1 MSRVIAPDHYPAGLT
16 APGRSL
22 VEITDLIWGSH
33 PESGARLPVRADEVI
48 ARLDL
53 SNQRRA
59 IRIVQSLPSTKGIL
73 DEAAVDALLLRVHC
87 ELQRLGEE
95 VQLPRRVAEAL
106 TGWIGS
112 MLEQD
117 PVAPVRVVDVGCGLG
132 HIVRWLAA
140 HRCLGPRVEL
150 IGADLNPVLIAR
162 ASALAEAE
170 DLECRFVVA
179 DAFEPGAVV
188 GDPARTIVVSTGL
201 LHHIAARDL
210 PAFFQAHQQLGVQM
224 FAHWDISPGPWA
236 TAGAW
241 MFHQA
246 RMREAVSRHDGV
258 MSARRAHSAGI
269 LLAAARQ
276 GAPDYR
282 VDCNDGPTW
291 RPCLS
296 DVLRPLIGQV
306 RAK

>member
-1 MSRVIAPDHYPAGLT
+1 
-16 APGRSL
+16 
-22 VEITDLIWGSH
+22 
-33 PESGARLPVRADEVI
+33 
-48 ARLDL
+48 
-53 SNQRRA
+53 
-59 IRIVQSLPSTKGIL
+59 
-73 DEAAVDALLLRVHC
+73 
-87 ELQRLGEE
+87 
-95 VQLPRRVAEAL
+95 
-106 TGWIGS
+106 
-112 MLEQD
+112 
-117 PVAPVRVVDVGCGLG
+117 
-132 HIVRWLAA
+132 
-140 HRCLGPRVEL
+140 
-150 IGADLNPVLIAR
+150 
-162 ASALAEAE
+162 
-170 DLECRFVVA
+170 
-179 DAFEPGAVV
+179 
-188 GDPARTIVVSTGL
+188 
-201 LHHIAARDL
+201 
-210 PAFFQAHQQLGVQM
+210 M